1 MTKLAAITLTV
12 VVVVAAVAGQDR
24 PLVFQVGSE
33 LVVMDLIATDESGR
47 EVSDLTRSE
56 IQIVEDGSPRPV
68 QQLQLISRSV
78 ELHDRGLPAGTARA
92 APQPA
97 AVAAAPE
104 PAPEPPAS
112 SSRSISTACRR
123 TRCRASS
130 RRFSTA

>member
-56 IQIVEDGSPRPV
+56 IQIVEDG
-68 QQLQLISRSV
+68 
-78 ELHDRGLPAGTARA
+78 
-92 APQPA
+92 
-97 AVAAAPE
+97 
-104 PAPEPPAS
+104 
-112 SSRSISTACRR
+112 
-123 TRCRASS
+123 
-130 RRFSTA
+130 